1 MRNSNTID
9 TIEKETSN
17 LYSDCFDRLNKWD
30 DDTWFKQGEM
40 LYTNLGLNSEK
51 VKDKVCLDGGCGHG
65 TLSFQ
70 LLKNG
75 AKEVWGVDLHN
86 TLKAGVFDCYSNMH
100 HVKASLLNM
109 PLADNTFD
117 LVVSNG
123 VLHHTADPAQCFREF
138 VRVLKPGG
146 RLVLGVYGKHGLF
159 PYTLSLAR
167 IFTVKI
173 PIISKAFAEKI
184 IDLFCLNPMTRY
196 QLLDYLYVPCL
207 NRYTPRQIINDF
219 FIKNGL
225 KNPVRVYGLTPDQSK
240 NFRDHHTVYT
250 YDPRTLSSKLLFGV
264 GFIVV
269 EGNK

>member
-1 MRNSNTID
+1 MRNREEINVV
-9 TIEKETSN
+9 EKETAN

-40 LYTNLGLNSEK
+40 LFHNLGVTAEK

-75 AKEVWGVDLHN
+75 AKEVYGVDLHY
-86 TLKAGVFDCYSNMH
+86 TLKDKVFDQYPNMR
-100 HVKASLLNM
+100 HVQASLLQM
-109 PLADNTFD
+109 PLADNLVD

-123 VLHHTADPAQCFREF
+123 VLHHTADPEQCFREF
-138 VRVLKPGG
+138 ARVLKPGG
-146 RLVLGVYGKHGLF
+146 RLILGVYGKHGLF
-159 PYTLSLAR
+159 PYVLSFCR

-173 PIISKAFAEKI
+173 PVISKKLAKRI
-184 IDLFCLNPMTRY
+184 IDLFHLDPMLRY

-207 NRYTPRQIINDF
+207 NRYSPKEIINDF
-219 FIKNGL
+219 FLKNGL
-225 KNPVRVYGLTPDQSK
+225 KNPVRVFGSTPEESK
-240 NFRDHHTVYT
+240 YFRDHHTVYT
-250 YDPRTLSSKLLFGV
+250 YDPRTLSSKILFGH

-269 EGNK
+269 EATK

>member
-1 MRNSNTID
+1 MVRDIKKT
-9 TIEKETSN
+9 EQETAD
-17 LYSDCFDRLNKWD
+17 LYSDCFSRLNDWD
-30 DDTWFKQGEM
+30 DTTWFKQGEM
-40 LYTNLGLNSEK
+40 LYTNFALTPEK
-51 VKDKVCLDGGCGHG
+51 VQGKKCLDGGCGHG
-65 TLSFQ
+65 TFSFQ

-75 AKEVWGVDLHN
+75 ASEVYGVDLHK
-86 TLKAGVFDCYSNMH
+86 TLKEKVFDIYQNMH
-100 HVKASLLNM
+100 FIQASLLNL
-109 PLADNTFD
+109 PFPDNTFD
-117 LVVSNG
+117 LIVSNG
-123 VLHHTADPAQCFREF
+123 VLHHTVDALKCFKEF

-184 IDLFCLNPMTRY
+184 IDLFRLNPMTRY
-196 QLLDYLYVPCL
+196 QLFDYLYVPCL

-250 YDPRTLSSKLLFGV
+250 YYPRTLSSKLLFGV